1 MNRYDFMRQL
11 SDGLKKLPKEEVSD
25 ILSDFE
31 EYFSCASK
39 EGRGEEE
46 LCERL
51 GDPKKLA
58 KEYTAQKFIEN
69 ANEKRSAKTM
79 SKAFLG
85 AAGLGILNFLYVL
98 FVVVVGYIVIASLYI
113 AVCSVGLAGL
123 GGVVY
128 SLTCSA
134 AVGAL
139 MTLFGVF
146 AGIALA
152 ALSVLAFIG
161 LVQLCKL
168 FRRGNMAFL
177 NGTSERIKRRNFNE

>member
-1 MNRYDFMRQL
+1 MNKNDFMRQL
-11 SDGLKKLPKEEVSD
+11 ADGLKKLPKDEVSD

-39 EGRGEEE
+39 EGREEHE

-58 KEYTAQKFIEN
+58 KEYTAQRFIEN

-79 SKAFLG
+79 TKAFFG
-85 AAGLGILNFLYVL
+85 AAGLGILNFLYVM
-98 FVVVVGYIVIASLYI
+98 FVVVVGYIVIASFYI
-113 AVCSVGLAGL
+113 AVCCIGLSGLA
-123 GGVVY
+123 VVV
-128 SLTCSA
+128 CSIA
-134 AVGAL
+134 FQGA
-139 MTLFGVF
+139 
-146 AGIALA
+146 AGIIAAWFGIFTGLALT

-161 LVQLCKL
+161 LMQLGKL

-177 NGTSERIKRRNFNE
+177 NGTSEKIKRGNLNE